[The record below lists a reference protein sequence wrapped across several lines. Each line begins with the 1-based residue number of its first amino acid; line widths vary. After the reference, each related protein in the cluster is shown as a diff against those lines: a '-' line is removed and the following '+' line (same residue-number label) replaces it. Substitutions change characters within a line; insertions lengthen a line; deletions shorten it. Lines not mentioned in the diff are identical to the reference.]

1 MRKAPYGGMHSEWDR
16 ATVHGAIV
24 VYPKLGTYS
33 YPFPRPAAELAL
45 VLGEW
50 RKKNVELVYDQF
62 ISSGGEPI
70 DSDAYTINGHPG
82 DLYPC
87 SDNDTFK
94 LEVEYGKTY
103 LLRMINSAMNE
114 ILFFAVAEHKLTV
127 VGTDGSYTKPLT
139 RDFITISPGLT
150 YDCILEANQKPDRSS
165 LMVRDYQRV

>member
-1 MRKAPYGGMHSEWDR
+1 MANTARFKVQANVDLSNEEGTLWWHAHSEWDR
-16 ATVHGAIV
+16 AMVHGAIV

-33 YPFPRPAAELAL
+33 YLFPRPAAELTL

-50 RKKNVELVYDQF
+50 WKKNVELVYDQF

-70 DSDAYTINGHPG
+70 DSDAYTI
-82 DLYPC
+82 
-87 SDNDTFK
+87 NDTFK

-127 VGTDGSYTKPLT
+127 VGTDGSY
-139 RDFITISPGLT
+139 IS
-150 YDCILEANQKPDRSS
+150 R
-165 LMVRDYQRV
+165 